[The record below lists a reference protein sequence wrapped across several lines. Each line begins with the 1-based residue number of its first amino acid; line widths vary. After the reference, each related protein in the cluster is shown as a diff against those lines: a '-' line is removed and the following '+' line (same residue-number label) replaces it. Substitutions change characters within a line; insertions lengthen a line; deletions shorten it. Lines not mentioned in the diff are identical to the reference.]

1 VSALN
6 GHHPET
12 SRDTETWLTPPCIL
26 DALGPFDL
34 DPCAA
39 PEPRPWPTA
48 TTHITRPDDGLA
60 HAWHGRVW
68 LNPPYGR
75 AIGDWIGKLADHGRG
90 TALLFARTDV
100 AWFSEH
106 VWPRASALLF
116 LRGRL
121 KFHRADGAIPAGAA
135 NAGAPSVLIAY
146 GEFDAE
152 ALRTCGLTG
161 AYVPLVRFGVELGP
175 AGGQPLVSDLEHV
188 AEFDTAVDSGD
199 EVRVGLHDPIV
210 ARMSR

>member
-1 VSALN
+1 MTALN
-6 GHHPET
+6 THNPAT
-12 SRDTETWLTPPCIL
+12 TRDTETWLTPPHIL

-48 TTHITRPDDGLA
+48 ARHITLPDDGLA
-60 HAWHGRVW
+60 QDWNGRVW

-75 AIGDWIGKLADHGRG
+75 AVAGWISKLADHGRG

-100 AWFSEH
+100 AWFGEH

-121 KFHRADGAIPAGAA
+121 KFHKADGSKTVGAA
-135 NAGAPSVLIAY
+135 NSGAPSVLIAY
-146 GEFDAE
+146 GADDAE
-152 ALRTCGLTG
+152 HLRECGLDG
-161 AYVPLVRFGVELGP
+161 MYVHINS
-175 AGGQPLVSDLEHV
+175 AC
-188 AEFDTAVDSGD
+188 A
-199 EVRVGLHDPIV
+199 V
-210 ARMSR
+210 AR